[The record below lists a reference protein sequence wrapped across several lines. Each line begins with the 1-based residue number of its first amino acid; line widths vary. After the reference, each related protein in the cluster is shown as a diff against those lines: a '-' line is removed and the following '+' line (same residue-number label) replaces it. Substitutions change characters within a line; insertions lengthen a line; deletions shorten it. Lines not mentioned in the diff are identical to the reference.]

1 MSVQEP
7 ANKAAQAL
15 YQAMIG
21 ALGPEATG
29 WTGAL
34 DLPAP
39 ARENQSV
46 LVLGAGISGLTAA
59 YELSKLGYAC
69 TVLEAQNRTGG
80 RNRTARRGDN
90 LYEIGPTGMPVHTHT
105 CSFDDQLY
113 LNLGPGRIPY
123 HHRRVLKYCCDFE
136 VALEP
141 YIMETTANLVRL
153 SKSTSVRWRNRRV
166 ANDVRG
172 HLAALLAETLT
183 EDDEFTESLRDLLRV
198 FGALD
203 ANGEYHGST
212 RSGYAEE
219 LDVHDFP
226 MPILPLDFRK
236 LVESKFWNARFY
248 QPVDYLWQATLFQPV
263 GGMDKI
269 AKAFTERITEE
280 FGEIIRLEAEVTAIT
295 LPEEEG
301 GVVVEYRSEGETH
314 TQVADYCVSSI
325 PLPVLRDIT
334 LSSFSQ
340 DFRDAIEAVGFEP
353 TCKVGWQA
361 NKRFWEDDQNAIYGG
376 ISWTDHNITQMWYPS
391 NDYFSA
397 RGTLTGAYNF
407 GENAEDLGEL
417 EPQKR
422 LEEAR
427 KGAIELH
434 PEFENED
441 IVPLAQGISIAW
453 HRVPH
458 QLGGWAAWNPANP
471 DHIIA
476 YKQLLQPEGNGRFY
490 VMGDQVSSL
499 PGWQEGAMMSAHY
512 VIGQIL
518 GIMPLTVREVVQV
531 PDSVALTQGL
541 S

>member
-7 ANKAAQAL
+7 ANKAARAL

-21 ALGPEATG
+21 ASGPEATG

-34 DLPAP
+34 DLPAAP
-39 ARENQSV
+39 RENQSV
-46 LVLGAGISGLTAA
+46 LILGAGIAGLTAA
-59 YELSKLGYAC
+59 YELGKLGYAC

-80 RNRTARRGDN
+80 RNRTARRGDK
-90 LYEIGPTGMPVHTHT
+90 LYEIGPTGTPVQTHT

-113 LNLGPGRIPY
+113 FNLGPGRIPY
-123 HHRRVLKYCCDFE
+123 HHRRVLKYCHDFQ

-153 SKSTSVRWRNRRV
+153 SKSTSVRWRNRQV

-172 HLAALLAETLT
+172 HLAALLARTLT
-183 EDDEFTESLRDLLRV
+183 QDDEFTESLRDLLRV
-198 FGALD
+198 FGVLD
-203 ANGEYHGST
+203 VNGEYHGST

-226 MPILPLDFRK
+226 RPVPPLDFRE
-236 LVESKFWNARFY
+236 LVKSEFWKASFY

-280 FGEIIRLEAEVTAIT
+280 FGEVIRLQAEVTAIT
-295 LPEEEG
+295 LPEEG
-301 GVVVEYRSEGETH
+301 GVVVEYLSEGQTY

-334 LSSFSQ
+334 LSNFSR
-340 DFRDAIEAVGFEP
+340 DFRDAIEAVGFAP

-391 NDYFSA
+391 NDYFSSKGA
-397 RGTLTGAYNF
+397 LTGAYNF
-407 GENAEDLGEL
+407 GTNAEDLGEL

-434 PEFENED
+434 PEFEDED
-441 IVPLAQGISIAW
+441 IVPSIRGISIAW
-453 HRVPH
+453 HKVQH

-471 DHIIA
+471 DHLIA
-476 YKQLLQPEGNGRFY
+476 YKQLLQPEGDGRFY
-490 VMGDQVSSL
+490 VLGDQVSSL

-518 GIMPLTVREVVQV
+518 GIMPLTVLDVVRI

>member
-21 ALGPEATG
+21 ASGPEATG

-34 DLPAP
+34 DLPAAP
-39 ARENQSV
+39 RESQSV

-59 YELSKLGYAC
+59 YELSKLGYTC

-80 RNRTARRGDN
+80 RNRTARRGDK
-90 LYEIGPTGMPVHTHT
+90 LYEIGPAGTPVQTHT

-113 LNLGPGRIPY
+113 FNLGPGRIPY
-123 HHRRVLKYCCDFE
+123 HHRRVLKYCRDFQ

-153 SKSTSVRWRNRRV
+153 SESTSVRWRNRQV

-183 EDDEFTESLRDLLRV
+183 EDNEFTESLRDLLRV

-212 RSGYAEE
+212 RSGYAAE
-219 LDVHDFP
+219 LDVHEFP
-226 MPILPLDFRK
+226 RPVSPLDLRE
-236 LVESKFWNARFY
+236 LVESNFWRASFY

-280 FGEIIRLEAEVTAIT
+280 FDEIIRLEAEVTAIT
-295 LPEEEG
+295 LPEEG
-301 GVVVEYRSEGETH
+301 GVVVEYLHEGETH

-334 LSSFSQ
+334 LSNFSQ
-340 DFRDAIEAVGFEP
+340 DFRDAIEAVGFAP

-361 NKRFWEDDQNAIYGG
+361 NKRFWEDDQNTIYGG
-376 ISWTDHNITQMWYPS
+376 ISWTDHNITQIWYPS
-391 NDYFSA
+391 NDYFSSG
-397 RGTLTGAYNF
+397 GTLTGAYNF
-407 GENAEDLGEL
+407 GENAEYLGEL

-422 LEEAR
+422 LEEAL

-434 PEFENED
+434 PEFEDED
-441 IVPLAQGISIAW
+441 IVPPSRGISVAW

-471 DHIIA
+471 GHLIA
-476 YKQLLQPEGNGRFY
+476 YKQLLQPEGGGRFY
-490 VMGDQVSSL
+490 VLGDQVSPL

-512 VIGQIL
+512 VIGQIG
-518 GIMPLTVREVVQV
+518 GILPLTVPAVVQV

>member
-1 MSVQEP
+1 
-7 ANKAAQAL
+7 
-15 YQAMIG
+15 
-21 ALGPEATG
+21 
-29 WTGAL
+29 
-34 DLPAP
+34 
-39 ARENQSV
+39 
-46 LVLGAGISGLTAA
+46 
-59 YELSKLGYAC
+59 
-69 TVLEAQNRTGG
+69 
-80 RNRTARRGDN
+80 
-90 LYEIGPTGMPVHTHT
+90 
-105 CSFDDQLY
+105 
-113 LNLGPGRIPY
+113 
-123 HHRRVLKYCCDFE
+123 
-136 VALEP
+136 
-141 YIMETTANLVRL
+141 
-153 SKSTSVRWRNRRV
+153 
-166 ANDVRG
+166 
-172 HLAALLAETLT
+172 
-183 EDDEFTESLRDLLRV
+183 DDEFTESLRDLLRV
-198 FGALD
+198 FGVLD
-203 ANGEYHGST
+203 VNGEYHGST

-226 MPILPLDFRK
+226 RPVPPLDFRE
-236 LVESKFWNARFY
+236 LVKSEFWKASFY

-280 FGEIIRLEAEVTAIT
+280 FGEVIRLQAEVTAIT
-295 LPEEEG
+295 LPEEG
-301 GVVVEYRSEGETH
+301 GVVVEYLSEGQTY

-334 LSSFSQ
+334 LSNFSR
-340 DFRDAIEAVGFEP
+340 DFRDAIEAVGFAP

-391 NDYFSA
+391 NDYFSSKGA
-397 RGTLTGAYNF
+397 LTGAYNF
-407 GENAEDLGEL
+407 GTNAEDLGEL

-434 PEFENED
+434 PEFEDED
-441 IVPLAQGISIAW
+441 IVPSIRGISIAW
-453 HRVPH
+453 HKVQH

-471 DHIIA
+471 DHLIA
-476 YKQLLQPEGNGRFY
+476 YKQLLQPEGDGRFY
-490 VMGDQVSSL
+490 VLGDQVSSL

-518 GIMPLTVREVVQV
+518 GIMPLTVLDVVRI

>member
-21 ALGPEATG
+21 ASGPEATG

-34 DLPAP
+34 DLPAAP
-39 ARENQSV
+39 RESQSV

-80 RNRTARRGDN
+80 RNRTARKGDK
-90 LYEIGPTGMPVHTHT
+90 LYEIGPAGTPLQTHT

-113 LNLGPGRIPY
+113 FNLGPGRIPY
-123 HHRRVLKYCCDFE
+123 HHRRVLKYCHDFQ

-153 SKSTSVRWRNRRV
+153 SRSTSVRWHNRQV

-203 ANGEYHGST
+203 ANGEYQGST

-219 LDVHDFP
+219 LGVQEFP
-226 MPILPLDFRK
+226 RPVPPLDLRE
-236 LVESKFWNARFY
+236 LVESEFWRASFY

-269 AKAFTERITEE
+269 VEAFTERITEE
-280 FGEIIRLEAEVTAIT
+280 FDEIIRLEAEVTAIT
-295 LPEEEG
+295 LPEEG
-301 GVVVEYRSEGETH
+301 GVVVEYLYQGQTH
-314 TQVADYCVSSI
+314 TQMTDYCVSSV

-334 LSSFSQ
+334 LSNFSR
-340 DFRDAIEAVGFEP
+340 DFRDAIEAVGFAP

-391 NDYFSA
+391 NDYFSS
-397 RGTLTGAYNF
+397 RGTLTGAYNY
-407 GENAEDLGEL
+407 GENAEALGEL

-434 PEFENED
+434 PEFEDED
-441 IVPLAQGISIAW
+441 IVPSSRGISIAW

-471 DHIIA
+471 DHMIA
-476 YKQLLQPEGNGRFY
+476 YKQLLQPEGDGRFY

-518 GIMPLTVREVVQV
+518 GIMPLTVPDVVQV